1 MKALFG
7 LLFLPFLL
15 IGGLF
20 SGVFRLFGWLFHCVL
35 GVLGSLFTLILSIG
49 FVLGGIALC
58 ATILGA
64 IFGVPLV
71 LLGGAMI
78 FGCARL

>member
-1 MKALFG
+1 M
-7 LLFLPFLL
+7 
-15 IGGLF
+15 
-20 SGVFRLFGWLFHCVL
+20 FRLFGWLFHCVL
-35 GVLGSLFTLILSIG
+35 GVLGGLFTLILSIG

-58 ATILGA
+58 ATVLGA